1 MLRLLVSALAIA
13 LGVALLLG
21 TVAVLLYATL
31 EIEKID
37 HTLAWI
43 PAVIL
48 CVVLG
53 TGMLV
58 ASVYFPTRVAAFL
71 LNFLDSR
78 SV

>member
-1 MLRLLVSALAIA
+1 MLRLAISVLTIA
-13 LGVALLLG
+13 LGVALLMG
-21 TVAVLLYATL
+21 TTGVLLFATL

-71 LNFLDSR
+71 LNRIFSEKN
-78 SV
+78 

>member
-58 ASVYFPTRVAAFL
+58 ASVYFPTRLAAFL
-71 LNFLDSR
+71 LDLLS
-78 SV
+78 SEKK